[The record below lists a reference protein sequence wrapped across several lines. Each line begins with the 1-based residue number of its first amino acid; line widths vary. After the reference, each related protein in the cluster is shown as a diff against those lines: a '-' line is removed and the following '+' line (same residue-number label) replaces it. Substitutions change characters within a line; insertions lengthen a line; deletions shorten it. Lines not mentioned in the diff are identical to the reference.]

1 METKG
6 TIGFRAASH
15 CSCTPILGIISG
27 MSDGLGPTTSSAMYD
42 LDRPETYSSLDPSGI
57 RGRLRELPRHCE
69 EAWRVSQA
77 IPLPLYPTPVQ
88 HVVIGGM
95 GGSAIAGDLT
105 SDLAAAQSAVPIS
118 VVRDSHLGFALNP
131 GSLFI
136 ACSYSGETQETLSMF
151 HQALAAGSQVM
162 VISSG
167 GRLSTEAQSRGI
179 PILKVDAPGEPRNAT
194 TYSLLLLLGALHRLD
209 LVRTGDD
216 VVRASAEDLR
226 KRVAQL
232 EEDVPT
238 RYNPAKLLAAE
249 LKDKLILVYG
259 GGFFTGM
266 ARRWKTQLN
275 ENAKVWAFFETIPE
289 LLHNAVESYG
299 NTDGPGG
306 QLMVLLLQPWVEEGD
321 ADPHYQVVSQLLRRN
336 AVLNRILQGE
346 TTNPLSQ
353 LLAMLLLGDYVSYYL
368 ALLRGVD
375 PSPTLAIQ
383 AAKEG
388 LARLLPEDGN

>member
-1 METKG
+1 
-6 TIGFRAASH
+6 
-15 CSCTPILGIISG
+15 
-27 MSDGLGPTTSSAMYD
+27 MYD
-42 LDRPETYSSLDPSGI
+42 LDRAETYSSLDPSGI

-69 EAWRVSQA
+69 EAWRVSQTVS
-77 IPLPLYPTPVQ
+77 LPPYPTPVQ

-105 SDLAAAQSAVPIS
+105 ADLAAAQGNVPIS
-118 VVRDSHLGFALNP
+118 VVRDLRLPFALNP
-131 GSLFI
+131 GNLFI
-136 ACSYSGETQETLSMF
+136 ACSYSGETKETLSLF

-162 VISSG
+162 VITNG
-167 GRLSTEAQSRGI
+167 GRLSKEARSRGI
-179 PILKVDAPGEPRNAT
+179 PILNVDVSGEPRNAT
-194 TYSLLLLLGALHRLD
+194 AYSLLLLLGVLHRLD

-226 KRVAQL
+226 KRVGQL
-232 EEDVPT
+232 EEGVTT
-238 RYNPAKLLAAE
+238 RDNPAKLLAAE

-259 GGFFTGM
+259 GGLFTGM

-299 NTDGPGG
+299 TTEGPGG
-306 QLMVLLLQPWVEEGD
+306 QLMVLLLHPGVEGGD
-321 ADPHYQVVSQLLRRN
+321 ADPHYQVVSQLLQRN
-336 AVLNRILQGE
+336 GVLNRILQGE
-346 TTNPLSQ
+346 TTHPLSQ
-353 LLAMLLLGDYVSYYL
+353 LLTTLLLGDYVSYYL

-375 PSPTLAIQ
+375 PSPTPAIQ